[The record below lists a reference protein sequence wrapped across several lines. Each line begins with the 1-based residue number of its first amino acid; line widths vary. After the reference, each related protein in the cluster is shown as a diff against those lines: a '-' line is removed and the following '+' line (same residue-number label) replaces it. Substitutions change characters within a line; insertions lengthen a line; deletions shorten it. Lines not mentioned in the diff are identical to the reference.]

1 MYVVVA
7 GNHHLT
13 IADSSLRLGFQPSH
27 RLWRRLKQ
35 QLLHKLVL
43 LSFLIQEVWN
53 WIPSTRDTR
62 NLRPTEESSGEKF
75 AIHVLR
81 GGHFALITQ
90 LEPSASSLCAQMY
103 WLLVQCMNLRQ
114 TTFHHMPSG
123 IPSQRTN
130 VRRFVRPDDFSSSSV
145 KTLMTN
151 MYQRV
156 HITIEYF
163 DLYHCFCCCHC
174 GQ

>member
-1 MYVVVA
+1 MYVCMYVIVA

-35 QLLHKLVL
+35 QLLHKVVL

-103 WLLVQCMNLRQ
+103 WLLVQWYEFKTDNVSSYAVWNSKSTNKCQ
-114 TTFHHMPSG
+114 TICPS
-123 IPSQRTN
+123 
-130 VRRFVRPDDFSSSSV
+130 RRFFV
-145 KTLMTN
+145 L
-151 MYQRV
+151 
-156 HITIEYF
+156 
-163 DLYHCFCCCHC
+163 
-174 GQ
+174 